1 VAIILPPQP
10 WTKQPQIAVG
20 IASQFVPRYVWAINN
35 GSSLSGPSVIARTGT
50 IGAPTVASFGRAM
63 SHNGS
68 SEYQNWAFP
77 NTASVGPFVIGG
89 VFTVTDTAT
98 ADQTAVGVG
107 DGVTSSGGL
116 FGGVGQRTA
125 TIVQSWLRT
134 QNGGADDIIS
144 GPTAVIGTTYAVVR
158 IHSSSGSVMFVNGVR
173 YTGAGTGD
181 DGASFWGNLS
191 TGGTNRAGNVIFFGK
206 ANVGLGFADFGR
218 APDEV
223 WAREWSKNPWQL
235 FASLPRRIFPGPA
248 GAASNDGTLART
260 NANDTSAASGSV
272 TNTGTLARTNANDT
286 SAASGSQT
294 NTGTLARTNANDSVS
309 ASGSTSGTNDG
320 TLATT
325 NANDTSAASGTQT
338 NTGTLARTNA
348 NDGVAASGTAGTIS
362 GTVAYTNA
370 NDALTATG
378 GGGQTRGGISRH
390 KETKVKKSSTAVRDI
405 LRDIIDPQPAEIAQ
419 EMREA
424 VLEASAP
431 EVQVNAPSDE
441 QEQEARRIARRRSVL
456 HLLMQD

>member
-10 WTKQPQIAVG
+10 WTKQPQIPVAGNRGNPITNRLRLLWNGANPNQPAFSSLAATFSSFNAPPQAAYSRGVGPALTAASSQAISTGAKIESSDGTVLLLASNCAALGGATCIAVQ
-20 IASQFVPRYVWAINN
+20 SINDAGSN
-35 GSSLSGPSVIARTGT
+35 IGLGWQGSSFFVAGASAAITTSGSDLWIAGT
-50 IGAPTVASFGRAM
+50 WGAAGIKAYVDGAVSGTNVSTVQALAPAGAYYFSLGCFDY
-63 SHNGS
+63 S
-68 SEYQNWAFP
+68 
-77 NTASVGPFVIGG
+77 GG
-89 VFTVTDTAT
+89 KIFHH
-98 ADQTAVGVG
+98 
-107 DGVTSSGGL
+107 TSSPLL
-116 FGGVGQRTA
+116 FAYWDRA
-125 TIVQSWLRT
+125 LS
-134 QNGGADDIIS
+134 
-144 GPTAVIGTTYAVVR
+144 
-158 IHSSSGSVMFVNGVR
+158 
-173 YTGAGTGD
+173 
-181 DGASFWGNLS
+181 ASEIAALY
-191 TGGTNRAGNVIFFGK
+191 
-206 ANVGLGFADFGR
+206 D
-218 APDEV
+218 PQ
-223 WAREWSKNPWQL
+223 WSKSWQV
-235 FASLPRRIFPGPA
+235 FAPLPRRLFAVPA

-338 NTGTLARTNA
+338 NAGTLARTNA

-431 EVQVNAPSDE
+431 EVQVNAPPDE